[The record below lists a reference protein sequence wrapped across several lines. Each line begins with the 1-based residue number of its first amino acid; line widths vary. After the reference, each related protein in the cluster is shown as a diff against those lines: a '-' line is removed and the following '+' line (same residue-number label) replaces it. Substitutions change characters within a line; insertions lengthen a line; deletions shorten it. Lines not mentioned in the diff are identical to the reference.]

1 MNKEQLCIECTCG
14 SEIMQVNYFPSE
26 NEYYV
31 EIQSTRTPYHT
42 KGKRIKIA
50 LSYIFE
56 NEPDVTKFVIGEEDA
71 LRLLMFI
78 SSTQKIHYGIPQL
91 KEFYL

>member
-1 MNKEQLCIECTCG
+1 MNKEQLCIKCTCG

-31 EIQSTRTPYHT
+31 EIQGICTPNHT
-42 KGKRIKIA
+42 WWKRIKIA

-71 LRLLMFI
+71 LRLLMFL
-78 SSTQKIHYGIPQL
+78 SSTQKIHCGIT
-91 KEFYL
+91 

>member
-1 MNKEQLCIECTCG
+1 MNKEKICMKCTCG
-14 SEIMQVNYFPSE
+14 SEIMQVKYFPTE

-31 EIQSTRTPYHT
+31 EIQSTRTPNHVR
-42 KGKRIKIA
+42 GKRIKIA
-50 LSYIFE
+50 LSYIFD

-78 SSTQKIHYGIPQL
+78 SSTQEIHCGT
-91 KEFYL
+91 K